1 MRRLIAGACLVAVAA
16 TVAAGCGGGEPAADL
31 TGTGDLQLLYVP
43 EPGVK
48 ARAATLSC
56 PATKP
61 DERAACEQLESLEDP
76 FAPVPPDAACTFIF
90 GGPEQITA
98 YGTWEGQK
106 VDTKF
111 VRTNGCEIDRY
122 AAVAP
127 VLLPLLG
134 GPGGG

>member
-1 MRRLIAGACLVAVAA
+1 MRRTLAVIALVAVAGV
-16 TVAAGCGGGEPAADL
+16 VAAGCGGGEPTADL
-31 TGTGDLQLLYVP
+31 TGTGELQLLYVP

-48 ARAATLSC
+48 ARAATLTC
-56 PATKP
+56 PATEQ
-61 DERAACEQLESLEDP
+61 DAQAACEQLESLEDP
-76 FAPVPPDAACTFIF
+76 FAPVPRDALCTKVF

-98 YGTWEGQK
+98 YGTWEGQA
-106 VDTKF
+106 VNTKF